1 MDYNELQQMTVIKL
15 REEVKKFPDV
25 KGVTGMKKDELI
37 QLLVDKLGIEVTEKQ
52 AKKTKKT
59 KTQKVLSKD
68 DLKNRTKK
76 FALRIIKPGSSLPNT
91 LEARLIGRE
100 LLKSGTSVG
109 ANYRE
114 ATRSRSK
121 AEFRAKIG
129 IVEQEADET
138 LYWLELLEESG
149 IVEEKDITDLI
160 VESDE
165 LVAIFTSIGKSS
177 KK

>member
-1 MDYNELQQMTVIKL
+1 M
-15 REEVKKFPDV
+15 
-25 KGVTGMKKDELI
+25 
-37 QLLVDKLGIEVTEKQ
+37 
-52 AKKTKKT
+52 
-59 KTQKVLSKD
+59 SKD
-68 DLKNRTKK
+68 DLKDMTKK
-76 FALRIIKPGSSLPNT
+76 FTLRIIKLVSSLPNT

-149 IVEEKDITDLI
+149 IVEEKDIRDLI